1 MMVNFSI
8 SEISKRTGI
17 SAKTIRYYEDL
28 GLVNPQRAENGY
40 RNYNNED
47 EHQLLFVKRAKA
59 LGLTLKEIAIILQSI
74 SGGNCKNAKTQTVE
88 LIEDK
93 LSEIDK
99 QIAELTALKNYLREQ
114 LDNIASTLVNDTVNK
129 GCSCLG

>member
-1 MMVNFSI
+1 MLDNFSI
-8 SEISKRTGI
+8 SQISKRTGI

-40 RNYNNED
+40 RNYNNKD
-47 EHQLLFVKRAKA
+47 EQRLLFVKRAKA
-59 LGLTLKEIAIILQSI
+59 LGLTLKEIASISQTI
-74 SGGNCKNAKTQTVE
+74 SGGNCDNAKAQTVE

-93 LSEIDK
+93 LSEIDR
-99 QIAELTALKNYLREQ
+99 QITELTALKYYLREQ
-114 LDNIASTLVNDTVNK
+114 LDNIASSSVEDTINK